1 MKRVLLVGTDE
12 DWEALWIDKKLYNQY
27 HQIEEGEDRGLFFI
41 ALCEKYNLKLS
52 DFQKAHANDK
62 AIESLSSGRF
72 PDEYEKVID
81 MVDLIETNIEV
92 E

>member
-1 MKRVLLVGTDE
+1 MKRALLVSADE
-12 DWEALWIDKKLYNQY
+12 NWEALWIDKKLWGQY
-27 HQIEEGEDRGLFFI
+27 HSLNEGDDRGLFFM

-62 AIESLSSGRF
+62 AIESLSSGGF

-81 MVDLIETNIEV
+81 MVDLVETNIEL
-92 E
+92 